1 MVFCS
6 CLNMLLSNM
15 LGYLFTYIQMKV
27 IIGKT
32 KFYVY
37 IKKIFISMVK
47 SNIHCI
53 FDFIKSF
60 IIIFFLFKIS
70 LCSLYNVT
78 FYQGK
83 KNLYFEL
90 KHL

>member
-6 CLNMLLSNM
+6 CLNMLLSNN
-15 LGYLFTYIQMKV
+15 LITYIQMKV

-32 KFYVY
+32 TFYVC
-37 IKKIFISMVK
+37 IKKIFFSMVK

-60 IIIFFLFKIS
+60 IIIFVLM
-70 LCSLYNVT
+70 YNVT
-78 FYQGK
+78 I
-83 KNLYFEL
+83 LSR
-90 KHL
+90 

>member
-15 LGYLFTYIQMKV
+15 LGYLFTYIQMNV

-32 KFYVY
+32 KFYVC

-53 FDFIKSF
+53 FDSIKSF
-60 IIIFFLFKIS
+60 IVLFKIS
-70 LCSLYNVT
+70 LCSMYSVAILSR
-78 FYQGK
+78 
-83 KNLYFEL
+83 
-90 KHL
+90 